1 MSVGRRRTKKG
12 RTRRRVDLRK
22 TLPVLPNLVTLASV
36 FCGFSAI
43 LTVANDNP
51 TVDDFHAA
59 AVLLIFAMLFDVLDG
74 RIARL
79 TKTQSQFGLHLD
91 SLADVISF
99 GVAPALL
106 VYKWAL
112 FRYPILGTTAGFAF
126 VACGVV
132 RLARFNVMTVD
143 VDAKGPGKYIIGLPI
158 PPAAG
163 ILVSL
168 LVVNHALEG
177 ALGHERY
184 TIPLFVVT
192 LALSL
197 LMVSTVKFRSF
208 KDLRV
213 NRSTMV
219 LVFLGVGSSLLVWH
233 LTQKPQF
240 VLVWLPS
247 FYILIGL
254 VEFIRELSLKL
265 YRAAVGQQSTPPP
278 RQAG

>member
-1 MSVGRRRTKKG
+1 M
-12 RTRRRVDLRK
+12 
-22 TLPVLPNLVTLASV
+22 VTLASV

-43 LTVANDNP
+43 LTVAKDLP
-51 TVDDFHAA
+51 TVEDFHGA

-99 GVAPALL
+99 GVAPGLL

-112 FRYPILGTTAGFAF
+112 FRHPTFGMATAFIY
-126 VACGVV
+126 VAAGVI
-132 RLARFNVMTVD
+132 RLARFNTLTVSA
-143 VDAKGPGKYIIGLPI
+143 DAKGPGKYIVGLPI
-158 PPAAG
+158 PPAAC

-168 LVVNHALEG
+168 LVVNHAVEG

-192 LALSL
+192 LGLAG

-213 NRSTMV
+213 NRGTMV
-219 LVFLGVGSSLLVWH
+219 LVFLGIGSSLVVWQV
-233 LTQKPQF
+233 TERPQF
-240 VLVWLPS
+240 VLAWLPS
-247 FYILIGL
+247 LYILIGL
-254 VEFIRELSLKL
+254 AEFAREVVLKL
-265 YRAAVGQQSTPPP
+265 AGGVPPP
-278 RQAG
+278 SESVPPPGPS

>member
-1 MSVGRRRTKKG
+1 VRRIRTKK
-12 RTRRRVDLRK
+12 RRLRRRVDLRK

-36 FCGFSAI
+36 FCGFAAI
-43 LTVANDNP
+43 LTVAKDNP
-51 TVDDFHAA
+51 TVEDFHGA

-112 FRYPILGTTAGFAF
+112 YRFPVVGMAAAFVF
-126 VACGVV
+126 VACGVI

-143 VDAKGPGKYIIGLPI
+143 MDAKGPGKYIIGLPI
-158 PPAAG
+158 PPSAG

-177 ALGHERY
+177 ALGDERY
-184 TIPLFVVT
+184 TVPLLVVT

-233 LTQKPQF
+233 FMAKPQF

-254 VEFIRELSLKL
+254 VEFVREMSVKL
-265 YRAAVGQQSTPPP
+265 YRAAVREQPAAPP
-278 RQAG
+278 AEN